1 MHEWLDDAAARLAAA
16 TGDERAVYELTAEE
30 QRALLELARVA
41 AHDSGSRVNAPLVTF
56 LAGVARGRH
65 PERPLPDLLSEL
77 G

>member
-1 MHEWLDDAAARLAAA
+1 MNEWLDDTATKLAAA
-16 TGDERAVYELTAEE
+16 TGDDVTVFELTAEE

-41 AHDSGSRVNAPLVTF
+41 AHESGARVNAPLATF

-65 PERPLPDLLSEL
+65 PERSLAELLDEF

>member
-1 MHEWLDDAAARLAAA
+1 MNEWLEDTTAKLAAA
-16 TGDERAVYELTAEE
+16 TGDEPAVYELTADE

-41 AHDSGSRVNAPLVTF
+41 AHESGARVNAPLATF

-65 PERPLPDLLSEL
+65 PERSLAELLDEI

>member
-1 MHEWLDDAAARLAAA
+1 MNEWLDVATKKLAAA
-16 TGDERAVYELTAEE
+16 TGDDATFYELTADE

-41 AHDSGSRVNAPLVTF
+41 AHESGARINAPLATF

-65 PERPLPDLLSEL
+65 PDRPLADLLAEL